1 MHRQKSNGTVD
12 QNELR
17 VMQVCVITMLI
28 AGYVTDRWEFIAVQ
42 VAVFLL
48 TIISPA
54 LNPFIVV
61 YRSLL
66 RPTGII
72 QADWRDDNMEAHRF
86 ASMIGFS
93 VSTVAII
100 FMYYGH
106 STVGWWLVL
115 LIIVFGVFALAGW
128 CAGCFSYYMLNKA
141 GIKGF
146 FKHAPINNSFP
157 GARPPKLPE
166 GTDHG

>member
-1 MHRQKSNGTVD
+1 MHRQKSHRMVD

-17 VMQVCVITMLI
+17 VMQICVMMMLI
-28 AGYVTDRWEFIAVQ
+28 FGYVTDRREFIAAQ
-42 VAVFLL
+42 VGVFLL

-54 LNPFIVV
+54 LNPFIAT

-72 QADWRDDNMEAHRF
+72 EADWRDDNMEAHRF

-93 VSTVAII
+93 VSTAAII

-128 CAGCFSYYMLNKA
+128 CAGCFSYYMINKS

-146 FKHAPINNSFP
+146 FKYAPIDNSFP
-157 GARPPKLPE
+157 GARPPKGPE
-166 GTDHG
+166 ETNNG